1 MENDKQKSTF
11 LDGEA
16 DNYFKRNVE
25 NTKAGDLP
33 EIYKVY
39 SKYIKPGARILEIG
53 CGFGNNLHYFHE
65 NHKCVCFG
73 IDPSKEAIAFG
84 KEQYSGLNLSVG
96 TADELDFED
105 SYFDFIF
112 FGFCLYLV
120 DRKLLPKVVYE
131 TDRVLKD
138 NRVLGITDFDAK
150 FPYSNT
156 YKHNTD
162 IHSYKMD
169 YGNLFLAFP
178 QYIQLEKYS
187 NYFYDAG
194 MDFDRLIS
202 TNVMLKNHSLSY
214 SGTMHSNL

>member
-1 MENDKQKSTF
+1 MENDKQKSIF
-11 LDGEA
+11 LNGEA

-25 NTKAGDLP
+25 KTEVGNLP
-33 EIYKVY
+33 EIYIVY
-39 SKYIKPGARILEIG
+39 SKYIKPGSRILEIG
-53 CGFGNNLHYFHE
+53 CGFGNNLYYFHE
-65 NHKCVCFG
+65 NHKCECFG
-73 IDPSKEAIAFG
+73 IDPSKEAIEFG
-84 KEQYSGLNLSVG
+84 KEEYSSLNLSVG

-138 NRVLGITDFDAK
+138 SGILGITDFDAK

-162 IHSYKMD
+162 IHSFKMD

-178 QYIQLEKYS
+178 HYIQLEKYS
-187 NYFYDAG
+187 NYFNDAN
-194 MDFDRLIS
+194 MNFDKLIS
-202 TNVMLKNHSLSY
+202 ANVLLKSYNMNFPGTNC
-214 SGTMHSNL
+214 SNL